1 MGHVLLYDQLYG
13 QEVLMQT
20 VNLVEAKTHLSQLV
34 EKAMQGEPV
43 RIMRRGKVIAQINSV
58 VRERKPVDLQMLR
71 ALTEG
76 MTPQTVSAGE
86 SVRAMRDEARY

>member
-1 MGHVLLYDQLYG
+1 MGRVLLYDQLYG

-43 RIMRRGKVIAQINSV
+43 RIM
-58 VRERKPVDLQMLR
+58 
-71 ALTEG
+71 LTSRCCV
-76 MTPQTVSAGE
+76 P
-86 SVRAMRDEARY
+86 